1 MNDLDSFLNELGVG
15 PSETPPANTS
25 VEQIVSNLNLPPSEP
40 TTQQLTDSDF
50 DDILESNDFIEM
62 QEPED
67 VTDEDEEREERM
79 RLLTTLHVGEVIQAQ
94 TQDTSTYSVTN
105 DGIYRD
111 GTLIMD
117 REQMENIAEHLDIDA
132 EEDADWMER
141 IESGELTEV
150 DSTRTEEPVATQQP
164 SEPSQ
169 PQVPSDPSLIPLN
182 SPTLLVNDSTSRF
195 SGTEW
200 YSLIQQ
206 SRIILAGLGGIG
218 SWTALQL
225 ARMCPATICLYDDD
239 TVETAN
245 ESGQFYGRNQVGQHK
260 ADAMASLISDFTAT
274 RNVYAITSRFTSSS
288 DAGDIMICGFDNMTA
303 RKTFFQS
310 WKQHVR
316 QKPEEER
323 RDCVFIDGRLS
334 IDTLQVFCIPGDDTY
349 NMNRYEQEFLFDD
362 SEADETVCSMKQTT
376 YMACMISSFIVNLF
390 TNWVADRLDP
400 ILPYDLPFFTE
411 YDAQNMLFKTI
422 K

>member
-1 MNDLDSFLNELGVG
+1 MDDLDSFLNELGVG
-15 PSETPPANTS
+15 PSETSSANTS
-25 VEQIVSNLNLPPSEP
+25 VEQVVSNLNLPPSEP
-40 TTQQLTDSDF
+40 STQQLTDSDF

-62 QEPED
+62 QEPEE
-67 VTDEDEEREERM
+67 VTDEGEWGEEEI
-79 RLLTTLHVGEVIQAQ
+79 TDGPIHIGDGIQAQ
-94 TQDTSTYSVTN
+94 IQDTVTYSVTN
-105 DGIYRD
+105 DGVYRD
-111 GTLIMD
+111 GTLIID
-117 REQMENIAEHLDIDA
+117 RDQMENMAEGLGLDA
-132 EEDADWMER
+132 REDADWMER
-141 IESGELTEV
+141 IESGELTEA
-150 DSTRTEEPVATQQP
+150 DSTRTEEPVVPQQS

-260 ADAMASLISDFTAT
+260 ADAMASLISDFTTT

-303 RKTFFQS
+303 RETFFQS

-316 QKPEEER
+316 QKPKEER

-376 YMACMISSFIVNLF
+376 YMACMISSFIVNLL

-400 ILPYDLPFFTE
+400 VLPYDLPFFTE